1 MGVPSV
7 IGFRPSMP
15 LTILAD
21 DLTGACDSGALFAG
35 RGRVGLFVEP
45 ASPGPEWAVAAVDTE
60 SRTLPP
66 AEAAEGVRLAASRI
80 TERLREGRVFKK
92 IDSTMRGAVGPE
104 VEALL
109 VAAQARTALVCP
121 AFPAEGR
128 TVVAGILRVHGIP
141 AHESAVGR
149 DPDYPAPTSDLLE
162 ILQKQVPRPVAHLP
176 LEVVRGG
183 DDGLRRAVER
193 TTAPLVVA
201 DAERDAD
208 LDALVRAGVGLPG
221 ILLAGSAGLARRL
234 ASALGHASDPVPL
247 PPRRGW
253 LIVAGSLHP
262 ATGAQIEALTAAGLQ
277 GICVEA
283 DGAPPDP
290 ADVVAALAAHQPTFI
305 AARGPA
311 ASPGPRERAGM
322 AERLARV
329 AAGVLAAATPDLVCA
344 TGGETA
350 LALVRA
356 LAATRLELLGSPG
369 LGLALAEVIRHNPA
383 GLHGPGLF
391 LLTKAGGFGPPD
403 LFMTLIRGT
412 PR

>member
-1 MGVPSV
+1 
-7 IGFRPSMP
+7 
-15 LTILAD
+15 
-21 DLTGACDSGALFAG
+21 
-35 RGRVGLFVEP
+35 
-45 ASPGPEWAVAAVDTE
+45 
-60 SRTLPP
+60 
-66 AEAAEGVRLAASRI
+66 
-80 TERLREGRVFKK
+80 
-92 IDSTMRGAVGPE
+92 
-104 VEALL
+104 
-109 VAAQARTALVCP
+109 
-121 AFPAEGR
+121 
-128 TVVAGILRVHGIP
+128 
-141 AHESAVGR
+141 
-149 DPDYPAPTSDLLE
+149 
-162 ILQKQVPRPVAHLP
+162 
-176 LEVVRGG
+176 
-183 DDGLRRAVER
+183 
-193 TTAPLVVA
+193 
-201 DAERDAD
+201 
-208 LDALVRAGVGLPG
+208 
-221 ILLAGSAGLARRL
+221 
-234 ASALGHASDPVPL
+234 VPL